1 VVKTVPLQ
9 GCFHPL
15 TFMFHTPS
23 KTALKQRIW
32 EMAWRVTGETKNGL
46 PKIKEEYNQMIMKLP
61 QQIPQW
67 DTQESL

>member
-1 VVKTVPLQ
+1 
-9 GCFHPL
+9 
-15 TFMFHTPS
+15 
-23 KTALKQRIW
+23 
-32 EMAWRVTGETKNGL
+32 MAWRVTGETKNGL